1 MNKLHSITVRKWLL
15 KRCQQKAKESY
26 LTLPATIVFK
36 MMIQEYEKELAELFS
51 KFDSENKGKISKQ
64 SLLDLMNKYGISI
77 SLKELNSYVRIVQS
91 KGPTLSV
98 EEFKQ
103 CATND

>member
-1 MNKLHSITVRKWLL
+1 
-15 KRCQQKAKESY
+15 
-26 LTLPATIVFK
+26 
-36 MMIQEYEKELAELFS
+36 
-51 KFDSENKGKISKQ
+51 
-64 SLLDLMNKYGISI
+64 MNKYGISI
-77 SLKELNSYVRIVQS
+77 SLKELNSYVKIVQS